1 MYISYVFMSHVVV
14 VVVVVVVVDD
24 DDIAVATKRVLV
36 VIATV
41 RGQVHANHR
50 LRPTEATIRKRAA
63 HYYLL

>member
-14 VVVVVVVVDD
+14 VVVVV
-24 DDIAVATKRVLV
+24 DIAVATKRVLV

-50 LRPTEATIRKRAA
+50 LRPAEATIRKRAA
-63 HYYLL
+63 QDRMLMRPIS